1 MKCVSSLS
9 FFLHL
14 VFFIPH
20 LPPFIAH
27 DDRPIY
33 FIAIHRFINRH
44 GGNTVADLHQT
55 VSIFKEYHPDTANT
69 GVTQP
74 DVSAENGKNL
84 IRNTG
89 NKDCTFRATYMV
101 ADTGTYYT
109 TTFLFIC
116 ALHPILVHIIQ
127 LL

>member
-1 MKCVSSLS
+1 M
-9 FFLHL
+9 
-14 VFFIPH
+14 
-20 LPPFIAH
+20 
-27 DDRPIY
+27 
-33 FIAIHRFINRH
+33 
-44 GGNTVADLHQT
+44 ADLHQT

-101 ADTGTYYT
+101 ADTGTYSALQKRRKGRIDDKLEHILPYQGEKSAY
-109 TTFLFIC
+109 FIG
-116 ALHPILVHIIQ
+116 Q
-127 LL
+127 LRSR